1 MKWGLKV
8 DIVRGPE
15 KLRATRVANWWETY
29 DELHCG
35 WFFLCSTRENTT
47 YLRGDVVCFYS
58 GALPRPN
65 EPTWGGGTTIALHTD
80 PFHQCR
86 STLSDPLF
94 GVPLT
99 AESFHFRQLAMTP
112 WKFSNFFFCD
122 KESVFVSEER
132 GGKKSKSPYKIDP
145 VCCCGTTESPMA
157 RRNERVGDHKKNSS
171 RIRVSRFLRTIE
183 GIVVD
188 FSSFFFPFFLLF
200 FFLKLIG
207 N

>member
-1 MKWGLKV
+1 MKWGGLKV

-122 KESVFVSEER
+122 KESIFVSEER
-132 GGKKSKSPYKIDP
+132 GGKNRNLRIKLTQFAA
-145 VCCCGTTESPMA
+145 VE
-157 RRNERVGDHKKNSS
+157 RRNRRWRGETRESEI
-171 RIRVSRFLRTIE
+171 IRKIHQGFV
-183 GIVVD
+183 
-188 FSSFFFPFFLLF
+188 
-200 FFLKLIG
+200 
-207 N
+207 